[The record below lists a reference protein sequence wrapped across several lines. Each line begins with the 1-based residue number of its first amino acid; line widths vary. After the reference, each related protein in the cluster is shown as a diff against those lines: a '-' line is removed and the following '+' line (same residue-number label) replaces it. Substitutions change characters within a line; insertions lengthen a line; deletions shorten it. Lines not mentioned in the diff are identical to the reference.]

1 MNKAS
6 LARLYEARNNMEF
19 RIEKASGDTM
29 TAEETEKLEAL
40 GGYKQKFIDAMD
52 DDLNTADALSAIF
65 ELTREINAYNGAH
78 QDATRA
84 FLTAAHDLFMELTG
98 VLNLVQKRDDAVD
111 PDAEKIEELI
121 AQRAAAKKAKDFAE
135 ADRIRGVLA
144 DMGVTIKDTR
154 QGTQWSRS

>member
-1 MNKAS
+1 MGKLISDKFAAWQEECEQRFQQLKANEEE
-6 LARLYEARNNMEF
+6 LN
-19 RIEKASGDTM
+19 RI
-29 TAEETEKLEAL
+29 
-40 GGYKQKFIDAMD
+40 FIDIYGLQD
-52 DDLNTADALSAIF
+52 ELTPEVEDKDVTVRRAD
-65 ELTREINAYNGAH
+65 LTREINAYNGAH

>member
-19 RIEKASGDTM
+19 RIEKAFGDTM

-40 GGYKQKFIDAMD
+40 KGYKQKFIDAMD

-65 ELTREINAYNGAH
+65 ELTREINAYNGSH
-78 QDATRA
+78 QDATKA

-98 VLNLVQKRDDAVD
+98 VLNLVQNRDDAAD
-111 PDAEKIEELI
+111 PDAEKIGELI
-121 AQRAAAKKAKDFAE
+121 AQRAAAKKEKNFAE

-154 QGTQWSRS
+154 QGTQWSRN

>member
-1 MNKAS
+1 
-6 LARLYEARNNMEF
+6 
-19 RIEKASGDTM
+19 
-29 TAEETEKLEAL
+29 
-40 GGYKQKFIDAMD
+40 
-52 DDLNTADALSAIF
+52 
-65 ELTREINAYNGAH
+65 
-78 QDATRA
+78 
-84 FLTAAHDLFMELTG
+84 MELTG

-121 AQRAAAKKAKDFAE
+121 AQRAGQEGKDFAE